1 MVCNK
6 YPKIAFLT
14 TELHSRIGAPHPQML
29 NKVLTH
35 GSTENL
41 CHLNQWLLSKC
52 QQWFSPSLESAEKG
66 LPAGQCHYP
75 WKKPPYTLGF
85 GLSLELC
92 LFRSKCHMCFL
103 SSWQTFVVLEKI
115 NLIYWALNSACHS
128 GKPSHV
134 VILVKPQIALWI
146 RHYK

>member
-14 TELHSRIGAPHPQML
+14 AELHSRIGAPHSQML

-35 GSTENL
+35 GLTENL
-41 CHLNQWLLSKC
+41 CHLSQWRLSKH
-52 QQWFSPSLESAEKG
+52 QRWLSLSLESAEKG
-66 LPAGQCHYP
+66 LPCRTVLLPLEEAAIAP
-75 WKKPPYTLGF
+75 WLC
-85 GLSLELC
+85 LSLELC
-92 LFRSKCHMCFL
+92 LLRSECHVCFL

-128 GKPSHV
+128 GKPSR
-134 VILVKPQIALWI
+134 VILVKPQIALWG